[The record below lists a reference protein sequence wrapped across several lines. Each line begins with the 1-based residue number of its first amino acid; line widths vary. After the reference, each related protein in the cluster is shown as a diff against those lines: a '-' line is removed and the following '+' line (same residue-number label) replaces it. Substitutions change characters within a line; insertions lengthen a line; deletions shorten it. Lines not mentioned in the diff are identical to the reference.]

1 MTTNV
6 CEIQSGKKPFS
17 LEIRWHS
24 RLSLL
29 DGEKWQKPLTQ
40 KERGQLKNLANA
52 LGPLTNEVMD
62 WALENWSDF
71 ASTAATQS
79 GVNGYPSAPHI
90 GFLLAHCG
98 VAVNQMHSS
107 AEAKKRQAEKQ
118 KEIEAANQKREIE
131 KAAKAAQLE
140 KDNQEAIEE
149 MYERFAAAG
158 EPRPPI
164 EYNYWGQV
172 IYQVTQEHLAALR
185 AEMAAL
191 KEAALKRR

>member
-1 MTTNV
+1 MTTQAN
-6 CEIQSGKKPFS
+6 EIQSGKKPFS
-17 LEIRWHS
+17 LEIRWNS

-29 DGEKWQKPLTQ
+29 NGEKWQKPLTQ

-98 VAVNQMHSS
+98 VAVNQMKSI
-107 AEAKKRQAEKQ
+107 AAAKRKQEEKQ
-118 KEIEAANQKREIE
+118 KEIEAANQKWEIE
-131 KAAKAAQLE
+131 KAAKAAQLAKE
-140 KDNQEAIEE
+140 NQEAIEE
-149 MYERFAAAG
+149 MNARFAAAG
-158 EPRPPI
+158 EPPPPI
-164 EYNYWGQV
+164 EYYLGQV
-172 IYQVTQEHLAALR
+172 VYQATKKHIFELKAKFAAR
-185 AEMAAL
+185 R
-191 KEAALKRR
+191 EAAVKNR